1 MGLDDAYNHFSMQC
15 RNLRFRITM
24 KQCRCKL
31 KKITYAPIIFLPT
44 RIKRRAE
51 KISPA
56 RFERRGKHFG
66 RKHLR
71 DPARTLL
78 KPGATTATR

>member
-1 MGLDDAYNHFSMQC
+1 MMESRVHGLDDAYNHFSMQC

-31 KKITYAPIIFLPT
+31 KKITCAPIIFLPMQ
-44 RIKRRAE
+44 IKRRAE

-56 RFERRGKHFG
+56 K
-66 RKHLR
+66 
-71 DPARTLL
+71 L
-78 KPGATTATR
+78 KGEESISAEISSATRHRRR